1 MRDGIWTV
9 ELRSRLA
16 GRHLAANLAKS
27 PNLTF
32 IHRSCLTDDH
42 KRRERCEEQLVQVQ
56 VPAWSCLNIPST
68 NESAVGE
75 GVQFLSPL
83 MIRCQRERG
92 GQERC
97 NTVRV
102 YGLDV
107 PEWAT

>member
-56 VPAWSCLNIPST
+56 ANCLLEEQTTSMVLPQHPVD
-68 NESAVGE
+68 E
-75 GVQFLSPL
+75 
-83 MIRCQRERG
+83 
-92 GQERC
+92 
-97 NTVRV
+97 
-102 YGLDV
+102 
-107 PEWAT
+107 